1 MPIYKI
7 LQFILIWMY
16 DVCETYRSFKHI
28 YALLKIHAKVHHC
41 PINTLLHVLL
51 LLQHKHVMVEE
62 LLQFL
67 NNHSLYP
74 QIC

>member
-7 LQFILIWMY
+7 LQLILIWMY

-28 YALLKIHAKVHHC
+28 YALLEIHAKVNHC
-41 PINTLLHVLL
+41 PVNTLLHVLL

-67 NNHSLYP
+67 NNHSLSP